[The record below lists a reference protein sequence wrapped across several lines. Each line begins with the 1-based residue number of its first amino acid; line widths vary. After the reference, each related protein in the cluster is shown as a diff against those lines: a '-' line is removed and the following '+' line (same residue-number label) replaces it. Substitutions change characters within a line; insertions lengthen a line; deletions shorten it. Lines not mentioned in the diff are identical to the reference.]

1 MTADQVKP
9 PAPPATGPVTD
20 EQLRALAQRNEEKRL
35 AAIRMLGRRWLLHPA
50 NRVL

>member
-1 MTADQVKP
+1 
-9 PAPPATGPVTD
+9 VTD

>member
-1 MTADQVKP
+1 MNAAVKS
-9 PAPPATGPVTD
+9 PAPPASGPVTE